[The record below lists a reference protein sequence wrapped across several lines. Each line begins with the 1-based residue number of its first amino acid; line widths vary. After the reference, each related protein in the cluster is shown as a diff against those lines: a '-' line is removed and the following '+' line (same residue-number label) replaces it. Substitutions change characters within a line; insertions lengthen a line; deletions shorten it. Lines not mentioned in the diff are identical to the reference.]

1 MLGDLLWFRVYT
13 SKPNPESSA
22 VCFPCEQSADEV
34 TAGPALSLSFSCA
47 SSLTGLNSPAHAIE
61 LTSSNVCHV
70 LTSLWWHKTK
80 GPPCKN
86 KICLFQ
92 WFSYAYIPTACSSS
106 VSWLFV
112 HQLTESVYFNFPL
125 KRFFFSMAIL
135 VSRNLRFRCLD
146 FSQSHNM
153 PVWWLFLFMFTQRN
167 KAQIF

>member
-1 MLGDLLWFRVYT
+1 MCLEIYCGSECT
-13 SKPNPESSA
+13 NPETSA

-34 TAGPALSLSFSCA
+34 TAGPALYLNFSCA

-61 LTSSNVCHV
+61 LTNSDVCHV

-92 WFSYAYIPTACSSS
+92 WFTYAYIPTACSSS

-146 FSQSHNM
+146 FKQSHNM